1 MTKQT
6 EDTLFEI
13 NTSVDNLGIRK
24 QFKAQLKKMASQEK
38 HKWKSAVECWEYAY
52 GRVSPNKGVKPT

>member
-13 NTSVDNLGIRK
+13 NTSVDSLGIRK